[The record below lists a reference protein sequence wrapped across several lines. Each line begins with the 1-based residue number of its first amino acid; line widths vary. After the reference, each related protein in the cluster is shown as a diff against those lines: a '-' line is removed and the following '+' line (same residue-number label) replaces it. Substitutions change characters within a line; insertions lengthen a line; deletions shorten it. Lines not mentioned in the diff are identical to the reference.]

1 MDILHSH
8 YNRDLINLKTRE
20 TSLDGNSS
28 NFQKDFNECLIASLL
43 PGTSAVLRNPQAT
56 FQCQC
61 PSVSPWC
68 RADKEREGLSE
79 TDIFAEDDQMI
90 GKFFELQVAQE
101 ILNAVRRCE
110 ERRQKTFSLL

>member
-1 MDILHSH
+1 M
-8 YNRDLINLKTRE
+8 KTRE

-28 NFQKDFNECLIASLL
+28 NFQEDFNKCLITSLL
-43 PGTSAVLRNPQAT
+43 AGSSAVLRNPQAT

-68 RADKEREGLSE
+68 GADKEREGLSQ
-79 TDIFAEDDQMI
+79 TDIFADDDQMI